1 MKPLQNYIEEEI
13 KKFNNNFESLV
24 PYKVGFLDRNTEIS
38 CSHDISDYKRNAKKV
53 LRELFSQ
60 SLHRIA
66 KITAEEIVPERRKY
80 VSQPA
85 NYKGSDANVWR
96 EGYNYLHSDLQSKIK
111 EFGI

>member
-66 KITAEEIVPERRKY
+66 EITAEEIVPEKLK
-80 VSQPA
+80 PTDTDFPG
-85 NYKGSDANVWR
+85 YKFAIR
-96 EGYNYLHSDLQSKIK
+96 DLKNKK
-111 EFGI
+111 EQFFG